1 MKCFSRIISRSLF
14 RKMVTQ
20 NQINEITKRIVENSQ
35 PEKVILF
42 GSYAKGNPTENSDLD
57 LLIVKDS
64 KIPRYKRGRE
74 IRKHLRGLK
83 IPIDLI
89 VYTNDEIQ
97 KWRNVKTAFITTVME
112 SGRVLYEAKN

>member
-1 MKCFSRIISRSLF
+1 
-14 RKMVTQ
+14 MVTQ